1 MPGVVSGQRDMLG
14 DVVGSARN
22 VRVRGERDERAC
34 SYRID
39 VVVIPF
45 GDGSVPSQE
54 VVSNLN
60 HRFLLRRQVRLR
72 VPGSLSIRIEPL
84 GYASGILVILLR
96 ARCGEEKRQENRR
109 ERGRVESST
118 HRRGDPRT
126 GCSKQ
131 KYTKV
136 MNDALRAKSKK
147 KLFPLCYL
155 PLLPGAWPR
164 AMGPRCPQT
173 LLPVP
178 VYVSP
183 TPTPQLILVD
193 VWVAEVDKRRCNQ
206 VVRART
212 TEKRRDAHR
221 RRRAGRTSRASPPA
235 PSFEPDT
242 LVSAPLAAL
251 TPCAA
256 QGHIRGAPPDGHAAR
271 QARAPRRRR

>member
-1 MPGVVSGQRDMLG
+1 MVAFPLKRSFPFRTQISQASGTPPRPWQLEHPHRTPG
-14 DVVGSARN
+14 
-22 VRVRGERDERAC
+22 
-34 SYRID
+34 
-39 VVVIPF
+39 
-45 GDGSVPSQE
+45 
-54 VVSNLN
+54 
-60 HRFLLRRQVRLR
+60 H
-72 VPGSLSIRIEPL
+72 
-84 GYASGILVILLR
+84 ASGILRFSCAPLR
-96 ARCGEEKRQENRR
+96 RGEAPGKRR

-126 GCSKQ
+126 GCGKQ

-155 PLLPGAWPR
+155 PPSGRVAVGHGAPL
-164 AMGPRCPQT
+164 PQT
-173 LLPVP
+173 LRRCRCTCPRHRH
-178 VYVSP
+178 
-183 TPTPQLILVD
+183 QLILVD
-193 VWVAEVDKRRCNQ
+193 VWVAEADKRRCNQ

-221 RRRAGRTSRASPPA
+221 RRRAGRTSRASPRA
-235 PSFEPDT
+235 SFEPDT

-256 QGHIRGAPPDGHAAR
+256 QGHLRGAPPDGHAAR